1 MVSTAINHG
10 RGRVIKRFAS
20 LFLPG
25 KQRRRAEGV
34 RIKRQ
39 GDVYLSQDRFLE
51 AADCYR
57 RALTVDA
64 RFLEACIG
72 LGFVLAE
79 LRQYPEARQHLQQ
92 ALLIDTG
99 NADAHYI
106 LGTIHHFEEDFPGAI
121 AHFSQAS
128 DSNPLLELAHR
139 RLIDA
144 LLVVGET
151 DRAQACIERAL
162 ACFPDRAEFWFDIA
176 NLHARTSNWDQAVNC
191 YQKALAIAPRSL
203 AAHINLA
210 NVLMD
215 AGQLQPA
222 IESYRRALAVQPD
235 SFEAVSGLGLAYE
248 RMKSL
253 TVAIACFEQ
262 AAEIQPGDPLTQLRL
277 GATHEAQGNLD
288 ASIDC
293 YRKAVILKQDYI
305 LAHQGLGNALLAKGH
320 IPDAIASFQAVVR
333 LEPDSP
339 INHLV
344 DALSGRVSDSPPPAY
359 VEQLF
364 DEYADKF
371 ESHLVRELKY
381 SVPEQLV
388 ALLRGIDRPDSR
400 KWSVLDLGCGTG
412 LLGAEVAPLAN
423 RLVGVDLSSKMLAK
437 AGALNLYDRLVQMD
451 LLEMMKDEAAESYDL
466 VAAADVFVYVGK
478 LDALFAEA
486 RRVLSPCGL
495 LAFSVESLDALEST
509 VAVDESTSY
518 RLNPTG
524 RYAHSMRYLKGL
536 AVKCDFEI
544 VIANAMQ
551 SRIDKG
557 VPVVGYL
564 LILRCNWQSARGM
577 LQVSDALT
585 L

>member
-1 MVSTAINHG
+1 MIGSTAINHG
-10 RGRVIKRFAS
+10 RASVIKRFAS
-20 LFLPG
+20 LFLPA
-25 KQRRRAEGV
+25 KQRQRAEGV

-57 RALTVDA
+57 RAFSVDA
-64 RFLEACIG
+64 HFLEACIG

-79 LRQYPEARQHLQQ
+79 LRQYTEARQYLQQ

-106 LGTIHHFEEDFPGAI
+106 LGTIHHLEEDFPSAI

-128 DSNPLLELAHR
+128 DSNPMLELAHR

-162 ACFPDRAEFWFDIA
+162 TCFPERAEFWFDLA
-176 NLHARTSNWDQAVNC
+176 NLHAAKSNRDQAVDC
-191 YQKALAIAPRSL
+191 YQRTLAIEPRSL

-248 RMKSL
+248 RMKSF

-262 AAEIQPGDPLTQLRL
+262 AAEIQPGDALTQLRL
-277 GATHEAQGNLD
+277 GGTHEAQGNLD
-288 ASIDC
+288 VSIDC
-293 YRKAVILKQDYI
+293 YRRAVALNVSFA
-305 LAHQGLGNALLAKGH
+305 LAHQRLGNALLATGH

-339 INHLV
+339 IRHLV
-344 DALSGRVSDSPPPAY
+344 DALSGRGSDSPPPAY

-371 ESHLVRELKY
+371 ESHLVRALKY

-388 ALLRGIDRPDSR
+388 ALLRGIDRLDSR
-400 KWSVLDLGCGTG
+400 EWSVLDLGCGTG

-437 AGALNLYDRLVQMD
+437 ARELNLYDRLVQMD
-451 LLEMMKDEAAESYDL
+451 LLEMMKEEAAESYDL
-466 VAAADVFVYVGK
+466 VAATDVFIYVGK
-478 LDALFAEA
+478 LDALFVEA
-486 RRVLSPCGL
+486 RRILSTGGL
-495 LAFSVESLDALEST
+495 LAFSVESLEASAQDAEDDGSKG
-509 VAVDESTSY
+509 Y
-518 RLNPTG
+518 RLQSTG
-524 RYAHSMRYLKGL
+524 RYAHSLQYLRLL
-536 AVKCDFEI
+536 AGQCGFE
-544 VIANAMQ
+544 VL
-551 SRIDKG
+551 
-557 VPVVGYL
+557 VGSEIQVRMDQGKPIEGDL
-564 LILRCNWQSARGM
+564 LILRCN
-577 LQVSDALT
+577 
-585 L
+585 

>member
-1 MVSTAINHG
+1 M
-10 RGRVIKRFAS
+10 IKRFAS

-51 AADCYR
+51 AVDCYR
-57 RALTVDA
+57 RALSVDA
-64 RFLEACIG
+64 LFLEACIG

-92 ALLIDTG
+92 ALLIDTS

-106 LGTIHHFEEDFPGAI
+106 LGTIHHFEEDLPGAI

-139 RLIDA
+139 RLISG
-144 LLVVGET
+144 LLAVGDT

-162 ACFPDRAEFWFDIA
+162 VCFPDRAEFWFDLA
-176 NLHARTSNWDQAVNC
+176 NLHAKKSNRDQAVNC
-191 YQKALAIAPRSL
+191 YQKTLAIEPRSL

-210 NVLMD
+210 NVLSD

-248 RMKSL
+248 SMKSF
-253 TVAIACFEQ
+253 TFAIACFEQ
-262 AAEIQPGDPLTQLRL
+262 AAEIQPCDAVTQLRL
-277 GATHEAQGNLD
+277 GATHEAQGNPD
-288 ASIDC
+288 VSIDC
-293 YRKAVILKQDYI
+293 YRRAIALNQDYV
-305 LAHQGLGNALLAKGH
+305 LAHQRLGNALLAKGH
-320 IPDAIASFQAVVR
+320 VPDAIASFQAVVR
-333 LEPDSP
+333 LEPESP
-339 INHLV
+339 VGHLV
-344 DALSGRVSDSPPPAY
+344 DALSGRASDSPPAAY

-371 ESHLVRELKY
+371 ESHLVQELKY
-381 SVPEQLV
+381 SVPERLV
-388 ALLRGIDRPDSR
+388 ALLRGIDRPDSK

-437 AGALNLYDRLVQMD
+437 ACALNLYDRLAQMD
-451 LLEMMKDEAAESYDL
+451 LLEMMKNEAAESYD
-466 VAAADVFVYVGK
+466 VVTAADVFIYVGK
-478 LDALFAEA
+478 LDALFVEA
-486 RRVLSPCGL
+486 RRVLVPGGL
-495 LAFSVESLDALEST
+495 LAFSVESLDAPAQDGVGDGAEDYRLES
-509 VAVDESTSY
+509 
-518 RLNPTG
+518 TG
-524 RYAHSMRYLKGL
+524 RYAHSMQYLRRL
-536 AVKCDFEI
+536 AGQCGFEVLVGSGI
-544 VIANAMQ
+544 QVRLDQGKPIAG
-551 SRIDKG
+551 D
-557 VPVVGYL
+557 L
-564 LILRCNWQSARGM
+564 LILRCN
-577 LQVSDALT
+577 
-585 L
+585 